1 MLGGIV
7 AIPTQEEI
15 EGLGVHAS
23 AGWGAE
29 VVDDALAGGVGVAP
43 PDDAEGGEE
52 GWVNVVGG
60 RQGAGECGG
69 GWGERRGG
77 TLNGKGGERF
87 RVIGG

>member
-15 EGLGVHAS
+15 ECLGVHAS
-23 AGWGAE
+23 AGWSAE

-52 GWVNVVGG
+52 
-60 RQGAGECGG
+60 
-69 GWGERRGG
+69 
-77 TLNGKGGERF
+77 
-87 RVIGG
+87 